1 MKRVVMPVRWQCAKY
16 QRWYCGNQP
25 CPWCWRPAAPVCHS
39 SFFAVTGI
47 VPVSACF
54 PAYRHRFSNIQG
66 DQIVQITETVLSEPV
81 EIRRFIQ
88 QAVDHWPRLL
98 AVHFTLHSA
107 EGNINGQ
114 QIHAFCTSFY
124 RQVHERITERNHTA
138 SPAPPVVLRWLRE
151 QHGGAT
157 MRCLLLLSQ
166 TSICHPR
173 VSATVDEEC
182 SQRVDLLQQT
192 WRVISADGQCR
203 VERCFQAARGDTS
216 GQYIALK
223 TVALSSLFRILCK
236 CLFSEVTVQAVTE
249 LDNKAAHCHSPVLQ
263 RHRPFL
269 GRRLDCQPH
278 HFFHRV
284 VCREH
289 FTLFDRMADHAV

>member
-1 MKRVVMPVRWQCAKY
+1 M
-16 QRWYCGNQP
+16 
-25 CPWCWRPAAPVCHS
+25 
-39 SFFAVTGI
+39 
-47 VPVSACF
+47 
-54 PAYRHRFSNIQG
+54 
-66 DQIVQITETVLSEPV
+66 QITETVLSEPV

-203 VERCFQAARGDTS
+203 VESCFQAARGDTS

-223 TVALSSLFRILCK
+223 TVALSLGLPV
-236 CLFSEVTVQAVTE
+236 VTGIT
-249 LDNKAAHCHSPVLQ
+249 
-263 RHRPFL
+263 HRPVQ
-269 GRRLDCQPH
+269 RC
-278 HFFHRV
+278 
-284 VCREH
+284 
-289 FTLFDRMADHAV
+289 TLITAQ